1 MPFTLPGNRVWEYN
15 TPATVALSPVVTGFI
30 ETTGFTNLLLSY
42 VFTNSTGTTTLTVEG
57 SFDAS
62 TQETDITY
70 PALPA
75 LVPAQPAIPASAVAA
90 QNVNLYPVQVVIT
103 GGTITAVVVGGT
115 TVGTAAGTY
124 IVPSGSAISITYSV
138 VPTSWA
144 WTALQGS
151 FAAVVPVVTPYVRFR
166 IVQATADATR
176 TKIFVQA
183 RQ

>member
-15 TPATVALSPVVTGFI
+15 TPATVALSPIVSGWF

-57 SFDAS
+57 SFDGA
-62 TQETDITY
+62 TLDTDITY

-75 LVPAQPAIPASAVAA
+75 LSPAQPAVAA
-90 QNVNLYPVQVVIT
+90 STVAVQNLNLYPVQVVISA
-103 GGTITAVVVGGT
+103 GTITAVVVGGV

-124 IVPSGSAISITYSV
+124 VVPPGSAISITYSV
-138 VPTSWA
+138 APTWVWS
-144 WTALQGS
+144 ALPASLGT
-151 FAAVVPVVTPYVRFR
+151 VVAVVTPYIRFR